1 MENKKQNPI
10 IIILVAIFIVGIII
24 FAVAGGKN
32 KDKPKGSSSEAS
44 TISSETVSD
53 VVSDA
58 VPDTDSDAVPS
69 TDSGAGS
76 HGGSVTVSNTEPE
89 NLGIKVPD
97 EIKSYFSKSVSDV
110 FGTVPEPDGYYGG
123 GAYFYTPDN
132 NYILIYPLD
141 DYNNVVTI
149 SGEIGKLIE
158 GKTSCSYTELKEIFG
173 ENISE
178 FMQNDIDGGYWCEA
192 AVDGFSLKFDS
203 LTSEFETFYIYRQ

>member
-1 MENKKQNPI
+1 MESKKQNPI
-10 IIILVAIFIVGIII
+10 IIILVAILIIGIII
-24 FAVAGGKN
+24 FAVAGGKD
-32 KDKPKGSSSEAS
+32 KDKPKDSSSEAS

-58 VPDTDSDAVPS
+58 VPGTDSD
-69 TDSGAGS
+69 
-76 HGGSVTVSNTEPE
+76 TEPE
-89 NLGIKVPD
+89 NLGFKVLDEID
-97 EIKSYFSKSVSDV
+97 EIKAYFSKSVSDV

-132 NYILIYPLD
+132 SYILIYPLD

-192 AVDGFSLKFDS
+192 DVDGFSLKFDS